1 MEEVKKKLELI
12 KSPLSYK
19 MVIPESVERK
29 IRILCREIPDVEWSG
44 VLFYKVNGAFEDS
57 SLVIECVDIF
67 QMDVGTSA
75 YTEYN
80 MSADVMNYMVQ
91 HPELINENIFQGLI
105 HSHNKMATF
114 FSGTDT
120 STLLAEGSDMN
131 HFVSLIVNNA
141 GKYTA
146 AVTRRL
152 TIYQDVQEDYSYSSW
167 KDTLKSGNRK
177 FTVSKEFIQYF
188 NLNIE
193 VESSINESEILERIT
208 ELNEVK
214 KKKAVVYN
222 PNANSYYA
230 KEFEYPSTQRFPSFE
245 EYKKE
250 YKKQDPKEEEKKEEV
265 NTPTL
270 FDDDDFS
277 LDVPY
282 GKYHYDKELIDTLVK
297 QLITG
302 SIVLPNSKA
311 IDTKK
316 WCESM
321 EKIFDE
327 RFKCIKDYENYMVNV
342 VDFILMSTED
352 PKIEMYAPKFSTAIL
367 ANDIKEA
374 LDKLPDNGYIRTLIN
389 ICEDYIF

>member
-1 MEEVKKKLELI
+1 MEETKKKLELI
-12 KSPLSYK
+12 KSQLSYK
-19 MVIPESVERK
+19 MIIPEPVERK
-29 IRILCREIPDVEWSG
+29 IRILCREIPNVEWSG
-44 VLFYKVNGAFEDS
+44 VLFYKVKGTFEDS

-67 QMDVGTSA
+67 QMDVGSSA

-91 HPELINENIFQGLI
+91 HPELINEDIFQGLI

-146 AVTRRL
+146 AVTRRI
-152 TIYQDVQEDYSYSSW
+152 TVSQEVNEEYSYQSW
-167 KDTLKSGNRK
+167 KDAAKEGTRK
-177 FTVSKEFIQYF
+177 FTVNKEFIQYF

-193 VESSINESEILERIT
+193 VESSINEDEILERIT
-208 ELNEVK
+208 ELNEAK
-214 KKKAVVYN
+214 KKKSVVYQT
-222 PNANSYYA
+222 PSSYQGYG
-230 KEFEYPSTQRFPSFE
+230 YDYQRYPSFE
-245 EYKKE
+245 EYKKQE
-250 YKKQDPKEEEKKEEV
+250 TKKEEKKEEV
-265 NTPTL
+265 KTPSL
-270 FDDDDFS
+270 FNDDFDDLPS
-277 LDVPY
+277 DVPY
-282 GKYHYDKELIDTLVK
+282 DKYHYEKELVDTLVK

-302 SIVLPNSKA
+302 SIVLTNASA
-311 IDTKK
+311 IDIKK

-321 EKIFDE
+321 ETILDE
-327 RFKCIKDYENYMVNV
+327 RFKDLKDYENYMVNV
-342 VDFILMSTED
+342 VDFIIVSTED
-352 PKIEMYAPKFSTAIL
+352 PEIEMYVPRFSTAIL

-374 LDKLPDNGYIRTLIN
+374 LSKLPNNKYIRTLID

>member
-12 KSPLSYK
+12 KSQLSYK
-19 MVIPESVERK
+19 MIIPESVERK

-44 VLFYKVNGAFEDS
+44 VLFYKVNGTFEDS

-75 YTEYN
+75 YTEYH

-152 TIYQDVQEDYSYSSW
+152 TVYQEVEEEYSYQSW
-167 KDTLKSGNRK
+167 KDTSKEGKRK

-188 NLNIE
+188 NLDIE
-193 VESSINESEILERIT
+193 VESSINENEILERIT
-208 ELNEVK
+208 ELNEAK
-214 KKKAVVYN
+214 KKKTVVYQI
-222 PNANSYYA
+222 PSSYGQGQGYG
-230 KEFEYPSTQRFPSFE
+230 YNYQRFPSFE
-245 EYKKE
+245 D
-250 YKKQDPKEEEKKEEV
+250 YKKQEAKKEEEKKEEV
-265 NTPTL
+265 KTPTL
-270 FDDDDFS
+270 FDDDDDFP
-277 LDVPY
+277 LDINY
-282 GKYHYDKELIDTLVK
+282 GDHHYNKELVDTLVK

-311 IDTKK
+311 IDTRK

-321 EKIFDE
+321 EKVFDE
-327 RFKCIKDYENYMVNV
+327 RFKCLKDYENYMVNV

-352 PKIEMYAPKFSTAIL
+352 PEIEKSVPRFSTAIL

-374 LDKLPDNGYIRTLIN
+374 LEKLPDNGYIRTLIS